1 MTIPHALPLH
11 ANGVSLCLEELL
23 AYEQQTVH
31 FLPPARQIWSQRVG
45 QHQSRRLGRGMDFSE
60 VRQYQAGDDIRS
72 IDWRV
77 TARTG
82 KPHTKLFSE
91 ERERTVVLYIDLSPS
106 MQFGSCLLLKSVQA
120 AHLASLLSWLAVKQ
134 QDRVGAVIDLG
145 HRLIEIKPGSRQ
157 RGVLAILAACV
168 EVQHIPPTQP
178 TARTLALHEVLSTL
192 NRLCPKGSEVV
203 LISDFVDLDTE
214 QHALSLRQLCRHNR
228 VRLVQ
233 IHDPLEQGDTSFR
246 GIEQVQN
253 NQETRWLNFSINST
267 RAGIKKAFETQ
278 KEKLKS
284 LCLLLEMDY
293 RSVSSGIPLL
303 QQLSDHKK

>member
-1 MTIPHALPLH
+1 MTMPHSLPLH
-11 ANGVSLCLEELL
+11 ANGVTLCLEELL
-23 AYEQQTVH
+23 AYEQQAVH
-31 FLPPARQIWSQRVG
+31 FLPPARQVWSQRID

-91 ERERTVVLYIDLSPS
+91 EREKVVVLYIDLSQS
-106 MQFGSCLLLKSVQA
+106 MQFGSSLLLKAVQA

-145 HRLIEIKPGSRQ
+145 HRLVEIKPNSRQ
-157 RGVLAILAACV
+157 RGVLPILAACI
-168 EVQHIPPTQP
+168 EAQHKPYSEHTP
-178 TARTLALHEVLSTL
+178 RNLALHDVLSTL

-203 LISDFVDLDTE
+203 LISDFVDLDVQ

-228 VRLVQ
+228 VRMVQ
-233 IHDPLEQGDTSFR
+233 IYDPLEQGDTSF
-246 GIEQVQN
+246 
-253 NQETRWLNFSINST
+253 
-267 RAGIKKAFETQ
+267 
-278 KEKLKS
+278 
-284 LCLLLEMDY
+284 
-293 RSVSSGIPLL
+293 
-303 QQLSDHKK
+303 

>member
-1 MTIPHALPLH
+1 MQYSLPLH

-23 AYEQQTVH
+23 AYEQQAVH
-31 FLPPARQIWSQRVG
+31 FLPPARQVWSQRIG
-45 QHQSRRLGRGMDFSE
+45 EHHSRQLGRGMDFSE

-91 ERERTVVLYIDLSPS
+91 ERERAIVLYIDLSQS
-106 MQFGSCLLLKSVQA
+106 MQFGSSLLLKSVQA

-145 HRLIEIKPGSRQ
+145 HRLIEIKPSSRQ
-157 RGVLAILAACV
+157 RGVLPILGACI
-168 EVQHIPPTQP
+168 EAQQTPPSQH
-178 TARTLALHEVLSTL
+178 ASRSLALHEVFNTL

-203 LISDFVDLDTE
+203 LISDFVHLDPE
-214 QHALSLRQLCRHNR
+214 QHALPLRQLCRHNR
-228 VRLVQ
+228 VRMVQ

>member
-1 MTIPHALPLH
+1 M
-11 ANGVSLCLEELL
+11 
-23 AYEQQTVH
+23 
-31 FLPPARQIWSQRVG
+31 
-45 QHQSRRLGRGMDFSE
+45 
-60 VRQYQAGDDIRS
+60 
-72 IDWRV
+72 
-77 TARTG
+77 
-82 KPHTKLFSE
+82 
-91 ERERTVVLYIDLSPS
+91 
-106 MQFGSCLLLKSVQA
+106 
-120 AHLASLLSWLAVKQ
+120 
-134 QDRVGAVIDLG
+134 
-145 HRLIEIKPGSRQ
+145 
-157 RGVLAILAACV
+157 
-168 EVQHIPPTQP
+168 
-178 TARTLALHEVLSTL
+178 
-192 NRLCPKGSEVV
+192 V
-203 LISDFVDLDTE
+203 LISVFVDLDTE
-214 QHALSLRQLCRHNR
+214 QLALSLRQLCRHNR

>member
-1 MTIPHALPLH
+1 MQYSLPLH

-23 AYEQQTVH
+23 AYEQQAVH
-31 FLPPARQIWSQRVG
+31 FLPPARQVWSLRIG
-45 QHQSRRLGRGMDFSE
+45 QHHSSQLGRGMDFSE

-91 ERERTVVLYIDLSPS
+91 ERERSVVLYIDLSQS
-106 MQFGSCLLLKSVQA
+106 MQFGSSLLLKSVQA

-145 HRLIEIKPGSRQ
+145 HRLIEIKPSSRQ
-157 RGVLAILAACV
+157 RGVLPILGACI
-168 EVQHIPPTQP
+168 EAQQTPPSQH
-178 TARTLALHEVLSTL
+178 ASRSLALHEVFNTL

-203 LISDFVDLDTE
+203 LISDFLHLDPE
-214 QHALSLRQLCRHNR
+214 QNALPLRQLCHHNR
-228 VRLVQ
+228 VRMVQ

>member
-1 MTIPHALPLH
+1 MQYSLPLH

-23 AYEQQTVH
+23 AYEQQAVH
-31 FLPPARQIWSQRVG
+31 FLPPARQVWSQRIG
-45 QHQSRRLGRGMDFSE
+45 QHHSRQLGRGMDFSE

-91 ERERTVVLYIDLSPS
+91 ERERAIVLYIDLSQS
-106 MQFGSCLLLKSVQA
+106 MQFGSSLLLKSVQA

-145 HRLIEIKPGSRQ
+145 HRLIEIKPSSRQ
-157 RGVLAILAACV
+157 RGVLPILGACI
-168 EVQHIPPTQP
+168 EAQQTPPSQH
-178 TARTLALHEVLSTL
+178 ASRSLALHEVFNTLS
-192 NRLCPKGSEVV
+192 RLCPKGSEVV
-203 LISDFVDLDTE
+203 LISDFVHLDPE
-214 QHALSLRQLCRHNR
+214 QHALPLRQLCRHNR
-228 VRLVQ
+228 VRMVQ

>member
-1 MTIPHALPLH
+1 MTIPYTLPLH
-11 ANGVSLCLEELL
+11 ANGVSLCLQELL

-31 FLPPARQIWSQRVG
+31 FLPPARQIWSQRIG
-45 QHQSRRLGRGMDFSE
+45 QHQSRRLGRGMDFAE

-91 ERERTVVLYIDLSPS
+91 ERERTVVLYIDLSQS
-106 MQFGSCLLLKSVQA
+106 MQFGSSLLLKSVQA

-145 HRLIEIKPGSRQ
+145 YRLIEIKPASRQ
-157 RGVLAILAACV
+157 RGVLAILAACI
-168 EVQHIPPTQP
+168 EAQHIPPAQH
-178 TARTLALHEVLSTL
+178 TARTLTLHEVLSTL

-203 LISDFVDLDTE
+203 LISDFTDLDPD
-214 QHALSLRQLCRHNR
+214 QDALALRQLCQHNQ
-228 VRLVQ
+228 VRMVQ
-233 IHDPLEQGDTSFR
+233 IFDPLECGDTSFR

-253 NQETRWLNFSINST
+253 RQETRWLNFSINST
-267 RAGIKKAFETQ
+267 RVGIKKAFETQ
-278 KEKLKS
+278 KEKLES
-284 LCLLLEMDY
+284 LCLLLAIDY
-293 RSVSSGIPLL
+293 RSISSGLPLL
-303 QQLSDHKK
+303 PQLSDYKK

>member
-1 MTIPHALPLH
+1 MQYSLPLH

-23 AYEQQTVH
+23 AYEQQAVH
-31 FLPPARQIWSQRVG
+31 FLPPARQVWSLRIG
-45 QHQSRRLGRGMDFSE
+45 QHHSSQLGRGMDFSE

-91 ERERTVVLYIDLSPS
+91 ERERSVVLYIDLSQS
-106 MQFGSCLLLKSVQA
+106 MQFGSSLLLKSVQA

-145 HRLIEIKPGSRQ
+145 HRLIEIKPSSRQ
-157 RGVLAILAACV
+157 RGVLPILGACI
-168 EVQHIPPTQP
+168 EAQQTPPSQH
-178 TARTLALHEVLSTL
+178 ASRSLALHEVFNTL

-203 LISDFVDLDTE
+203 LISDFLHLDPE
-214 QHALSLRQLCRHNR
+214 QNALPLRQLCRHNR
-228 VRLVQ
+228 VRMVQ

>member
-1 MTIPHALPLH
+1 MQYSLPLH

-23 AYEQQTVH
+23 AYEQQAVH
-31 FLPPARQIWSQRVG
+31 FLPPARQVWSQRIG
-45 QHQSRRLGRGMDFSE
+45 QHHSRQLGRGMDFSE

-91 ERERTVVLYIDLSPS
+91 ERERSVVLYIDMSQS
-106 MQFGSCLLLKSVQA
+106 MQFGSSLLLKSVQA

-145 HRLIEIKPGSRQ
+145 HRLIEIKPSSRQ
-157 RGVLAILAACV
+157 RGVLPILGACI
-168 EVQHIPPTQP
+168 EAQQTPPSLH
-178 TARTLALHEVLSTL
+178 ASRSLALHEVFNTL

-203 LISDFVDLDTE
+203 LISDFVHLDPE
-214 QHALSLRQLCRHNR
+214 QHSLPLRQLCRHNR
-228 VRLVQ
+228 VRMVQ

>member
-1 MTIPHALPLH
+1 MQYSLPLH

-23 AYEQQTVH
+23 AYEQQAVH
-31 FLPPARQIWSQRVG
+31 FLPPARQVWSQRIG
-45 QHQSRRLGRGMDFSE
+45 EHHSRQLGRGMEFSE

-91 ERERTVVLYIDLSPS
+91 ERERAVVLYIDLSQS
-106 MQFGSCLLLKSVQA
+106 MQFGSSLLLKSVQA

-145 HRLIEIKPGSRQ
+145 HRLIEIKPSSRQ
-157 RGVLAILAACV
+157 RGVLPILGACI
-168 EVQHIPPTQP
+168 EAQQTPPSQH
-178 TARTLALHEVLSTL
+178 ASRSLALHEVFNTL

-203 LISDFVDLDTE
+203 LISDFVHLDPE
-214 QHALSLRQLCRHNR
+214 QHALPLRQLCRHNR
-228 VRLVQ
+228 VRMVQ

>member
-1 MTIPHALPLH
+1 MQYSLPLH
-11 ANGVSLCLEELL
+11 ANGVSLSLEELL
-23 AYEQQTVH
+23 AYEQQAVH
-31 FLPPARQIWSQRVG
+31 FLPPARQVWSQRIG
-45 QHQSRRLGRGMDFSE
+45 QRHSRQLGRGMDFSE

-91 ERERTVVLYIDLSPS
+91 ERERAVVLYIDLSQS
-106 MQFGSCLLLKSVQA
+106 MQFGSSLLLKSVQA

-145 HRLIEIKPGSRQ
+145 HRLIEIKPSSRQ
-157 RGVLAILAACV
+157 RGVLPILGACI
-168 EVQHIPPTQP
+168 EAQQTPPSQH
-178 TARTLALHEVLSTL
+178 ASRSLALHEVFNTL

-203 LISDFVDLDTE
+203 LISDFVHLDPE
-214 QHALSLRQLCRHNR
+214 QHALPLRQLCRHNR
-228 VRLVQ
+228 VRMVQ

>member
-1 MTIPHALPLH
+1 MAMQYSLPLH

-23 AYEQQTVH
+23 AYEQQAVH
-31 FLPPARQIWSQRVG
+31 FLPPARQVWSLRIG
-45 QHQSRRLGRGMDFSE
+45 QHHSSQLGRGMDFSE

-91 ERERTVVLYIDLSPS
+91 ERERSVVLYIDLSQS
-106 MQFGSCLLLKSVQA
+106 MQFGSSLLLKSVQA

-145 HRLIEIKPGSRQ
+145 HRLIEIKPSSRQ
-157 RGVLAILAACV
+157 RGVLPILGACI
-168 EVQHIPPTQP
+168 EAQQTPPSQH
-178 TARTLALHEVLSTL
+178 ASRSLALHEVFNTL

-203 LISDFVDLDTE
+203 LISDFLHLDPE
-214 QHALSLRQLCRHNR
+214 QNALPLRQLCHHNR
-228 VRLVQ
+228 VRMVQ

>member
-1 MTIPHALPLH
+1 MQYSLPLH

-23 AYEQQTVH
+23 AYEQQAVH
-31 FLPPARQIWSQRVG
+31 FLPPARQVWSQRIG
-45 QHQSRRLGRGMDFSE
+45 QHHSRQLGRGMDFSE

-91 ERERTVVLYIDLSPS
+91 ERERAVVLYIDLSQS
-106 MQFGSCLLLKSVQA
+106 MQFGSSLLLKSVQA

-145 HRLIEIKPGSRQ
+145 HRLIEIKPSSRQ
-157 RGVLAILAACV
+157 RGVLPILGACI
-168 EVQHIPPTQP
+168 EAQQTLPSQH
-178 TARTLALHEVLSTL
+178 ASRSLALHEVFNTL

-203 LISDFVDLDTE
+203 LISDFVHLDPE
-214 QHALSLRQLCRHNR
+214 QHALPLRQLCRHNR
-228 VRLVQ
+228 VRMVQ